1 VSATSCDDDTTE
13 RGRMSIRTRFLGRRL
28 RTLTGRV
35 AAAIS
40 SGGAA
45 MGRRKELGARCREEV
60 EAAEGRC
67 CPDRT
72 AIEITGAGWRGGQA
86 SGGSGQHRVA
96 CTGRWLTG
104 ESARSHSTPMNYSIT
119 FQTELI

>member
-45 MGRRKELGARCREEV
+45 MGPRKELGARCREEV

-86 SGGSGQHRVA
+86 SGGSGAEGKHDAMGIQKHDVRSAPCGMHREMA
-96 CTGRWLTG
+96 DR
-104 ESARSHSTPMNYSIT
+104 
-119 FQTELI
+119 